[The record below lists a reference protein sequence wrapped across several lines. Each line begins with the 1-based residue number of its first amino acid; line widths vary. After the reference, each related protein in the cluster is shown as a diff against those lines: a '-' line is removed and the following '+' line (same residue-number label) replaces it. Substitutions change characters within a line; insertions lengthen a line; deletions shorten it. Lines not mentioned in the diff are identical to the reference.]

1 MDHTEYIDYPEDD
14 EPSIMINEHYLTIPT
29 TIQKEVVDANVAL
42 RRMGIPKAPALRVP
56 RQTGIPISQEYFR
69 GVKQRLT

>member
-1 MDHTEYIDYPEDD
+1 MDHLEYIDYLEDD
-14 EPSIMINEHYLTIPT
+14 ESIMINEHYVPLQT
-29 TIQKEVVDANVAL
+29 TSPKKVIDANLAL
-42 RRMGIPKAPALRVP
+42 RRMGIPKAPAIRIP

>member
-1 MDHTEYIDYPEDD
+1 MDHTEYIDLQEDY
-14 EPSIMINEHYLTIPT
+14 ESIMINEHYLTLQTACPIKL
-29 TIQKEVVDANVAL
+29 IDANLAL
-42 RRMGIPKAPALRVP
+42 RQLGIPKAPAIRVP